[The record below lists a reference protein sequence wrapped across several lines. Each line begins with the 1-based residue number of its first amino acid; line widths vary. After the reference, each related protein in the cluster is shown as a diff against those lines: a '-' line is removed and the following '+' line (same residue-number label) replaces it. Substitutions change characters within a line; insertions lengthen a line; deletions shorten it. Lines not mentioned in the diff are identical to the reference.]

1 MGSDCSADAELPDHV
16 DQTVRLIAKLH
27 SNHREA
33 ATRVERVVERAV
45 VSLGGP
51 SALAILGCFA
61 AGWIALNTALG
72 AAGFAVFDEP
82 PFAYLAL
89 IAALTSLGVTMLILI
104 TQRRDDQ
111 LDRHREQ
118 MTLQLALLSEQKL
131 AKIIALLEESRRDNP
146 LMTNRVDPSADAL
159 SEPADPEML
168 GDAIMRKDQF
178 T

>member
-1 MGSDCSADAELPDHV
+1 MDSDRSADGELPDHV

-27 SNHREA
+27 ANHREA
-33 ATRVERVVERAV
+33 ATPVERAV
-45 VSLGGP
+45 EKAVASLGGP
-51 SALAILGCFA
+51 TALAILGCFA

-72 AAGFAVFDEP
+72 AGGIKAFDEP

-89 IAALTSLGVTMLILI
+89 VATLTSLGMTMLILI

-146 LMTNRVDPSADAL
+146 LLTNRVDPSADAL